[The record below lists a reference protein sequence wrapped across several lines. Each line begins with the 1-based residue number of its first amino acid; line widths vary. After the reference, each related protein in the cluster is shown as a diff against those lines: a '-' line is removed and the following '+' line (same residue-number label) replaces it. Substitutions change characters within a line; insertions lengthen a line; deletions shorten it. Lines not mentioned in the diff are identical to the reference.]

1 MAPSRGIRHGGPPA
15 PAGFSALRSK
25 TKSAPWACHGWPE
38 FVRAGTF
45 DLPALP
51 DVARSEP
58 MFYADLHVHSKYSRA
73 CSRDCD
79 LEHLAWWAARK
90 GIRVVGTGDF
100 CHPAWAAELR
110 EKLEPAEPGLF
121 RLRPDLAERV
131 DRTLPPHCRIDLR
144 FMLSVEISTIYKRD
158 DRTRKVHHLLY
169 APDMD
174 AAGRI
179 TAALDRIGN
188 ITSDGRPIL
197 GLDSRDLL
205 DITLASDPGSY
216 LVPAHVWTPWF
227 SAMGSKSGFDRVA
240 DCYADLAGHIFA
252 AETGLSSDPPM
263 NWRVGSLDEYTLVSN
278 SDAHSPPALGREAT
292 TFGCAVDYFAI
303 RRALETGEAFGG
315 TVEFFPEEGKYHM
328 DGHRKCGVRLEPAET
343 PADGRCPACGRPL
356 TIGVLHRVDA
366 LADHPEGRRPRRA
379 APFRSLIPLP
389 EMISEILGVG
399 PKSKKVAGQVTDLVA
414 RLGPELSI
422 LTEIPVDEVAAA
434 GGTLLGEAISRL
446 RRGEVIR
453 EGGYDGEYGVIRVFS
468 PDELYRS
475 RALPALFDVAMTDEA
490 TRPAGRAPAT
500 APGRGTTEAG
510 DGGAPSAAAGEPI
523 PGEIGNQETGALVS
537 APGGGAR
544 ARTGYATGA
553 GGGGGTGEFDEAMFA
568 ELGPP
573 RPGAALAAGEPA
585 AEPEPERV
593 VRAAEPLA
601 TDVPGQMAIED
612 VTGVPPASTPTPPEG
627 PSETT
632 DSSGPEPD
640 AGRGGGPVSRAGGG
654 DGDWLGGSLLD
665 GLDAAQREAAA
676 ADGRPLLIIAGPGT
690 GKTRT
695 LTYRIAVAVRERGV
709 AAERCLAI
717 TFTRRAAEEMR
728 ERLVRLLPD
737 AGPRPTV
744 TTFHGLGAAILREH
758 PESAGLTAAFRVA
771 DERDRLAVATEL
783 AGTERDARRMLAALD
798 DDPDLRERF
807 EKALRARD
815 LADFDD
821 LIRLPVRLL
830 REDPA
835 TAARLRDRWRHISVD
850 EYQDVDATQ
859 YELLK
864 LLAGDGAELTA
875 IGDPDQA
882 IYAFRGADVRFFLRF
897 REDYP
902 DASVVALGR
911 NYRSSETIVAAAGHA
926 VAPDTLV
933 AGREL
938 TAVRTDLE
946 ATPVAVY
953 GAADPDGEAA
963 FIVGAIEGLL
973 GGSSF
978 HALDSGRATA
988 EGHGGVAFADIAVLY
1003 RTDAQAEAIMS
1014 ALTHAGMPFQ
1024 KRTHDRLVA
1033 RPGVPEIA
1041 AELPHH
1047 RAGALA
1053 DRIRT
1058 AAAAVAGRR
1067 ADDDLATVTAATEL
1081 LMPLAERSAGDLD
1094 RFLTELAL
1102 GAEVDAYDPRAQ
1114 AITLLTLHAAKGLEF
1129 PVVFLAGCERDMLP
1143 FRPAYA
1149 AGGLDAREI
1158 AEERRLF
1165 FVGITRAQER
1175 LYLSYAAERPR
1186 QGNVRATGPS
1196 PFLDAI
1202 PAALTERLDAG
1213 SPRRRPRD
1221 RQLRLL

>member
-1 MAPSRGIRHGGPPA
+1 MVRKVSPNGHPDNGIARREPRYGAG
-15 PAGFSALRSK
+15 GFSAPSSK
-25 TKSAPWACHGWPE
+25 TKSVPRAHHPRPE
-38 FVRAGTF
+38 FAPAGTF
-45 DLPALP
+45 DLPARP
-51 DVARSEP
+51 DVARSEA

-100 CHPAWAAELR
+100 CHPAWSAELR
-110 EKLEPAEPGLF
+110 EKLVPAEPGLF
-121 RLRPDLAERV
+121 RLRPELAERV
-131 DRTLPPHCRIDLR
+131 ARTLPPHCRFDVR

-158 DRTRKVHHLLY
+158 ARTRKVHHLLY
-169 APDMD
+169 APDLD

-179 TAALDRIGN
+179 AAALDRIGN
-188 ITSDGRPIL
+188 ISSDGRPIL

-227 SAMGSKSGFDRVA
+227 SALGSKSGFDRVA

-263 NWRVGSLDEYTLVSN
+263 NWRVASLDEYTLVSN

-303 RRALETGEAFGG
+303 RRALETGEEFGG

-366 LADHPEGRRPRRA
+366 LADHPDGRRPPGA
-379 APFRSLIPLP
+379 APFHSLIPLP

-399 PKSKKVAGQVTDLVA
+399 PKSKKVVGEVTDLVA

-422 LTEIPVDEVAAA
+422 LTEIPVDDVTAA

-468 PDELYRS
+468 PDELHRS
-475 RALPALFDVAMTDEA
+475 RSVPALFDVALTDDDV
-490 TRPAGRAPAT
+490 TPPANRARGAAGGTGSPAT
-500 APGRGTTEAG
+500 APAIGATTGADGIGRDGG
-510 DGGAPSAAAGEPI
+510 DG
-523 PGEIGNQETGALVS
+523 Q
-537 APGGGAR
+537 
-544 ARTGYATGA
+544 
-553 GGGGGTGEFDEAMFA
+553 FDEALFA

-573 RPGAALAAGEPA
+573 RPGAALAATEPVP
-585 AEPEPERV
+585 EPEPERV
-593 VRAAEPLA
+593 ARPAEPLA

-612 VTGVPPASTPTPPEG
+612 M
-627 PSETT
+627 T
-632 DSSGPEPD
+632 DSP
-640 AGRGGGPVSRAGGG
+640 AAATAATAVRRAADVV
-654 DGDWLGGSLLD
+654 DGASLLD
-665 GLDAAQREAAA
+665 GLDADQRAAA
-676 ADGRPLLIIAGPGT
+676 GAGSGPLLIVAGPGT

-695 LTYRIAVAVRERGV
+695 LTYRIASAIRERAV
-709 AAERCLAI
+709 AAEECLAI
-717 TFTRRAAEEMR
+717 TFTRRAAQEMR
-728 ERLVRLLPD
+728 ERLAELLSA
-737 AGPRPTV
+737 AGPAPTV

-758 PESAGLTAAFRVA
+758 PEAAGLTAAFRIA
-771 DERDRLAVATEL
+771 GEQDRLAVAAEL
-783 AGTERDARRMLAALD
+783 TGTEHDARRLLTDLD
-798 DDPDLRERF
+798 DAPDLRERF

-835 TAARLRDRWRHISVD
+835 TASRLRNRWRHISVD
-850 EYQDVDATQ
+850 EYQDVDASQ
-859 YELLK
+859 YELLR
-864 LLAGDGAELTA
+864 LLAGDGAGLTA

-882 IYAFRGADVRFFLRF
+882 IYGFRGADVRFFLRF
-897 REDYP
+897 RQDHP
-902 DASVVALGR
+902 DASVVTLGR
-911 NYRSSETIVAAAGHA
+911 NYRSSETIVTAAGHA
-926 VAPDTLV
+926 IAPDTLV

-938 TAVRTDLE
+938 TAVRTDVD
-946 ATPVAVY
+946 AGPVGVY

-988 EGHGGVAFADIAVLY
+988 DGHGGVAFADIAVLY

-1047 RAGALA
+1047 GAGPLP
-1053 DRIRT
+1053 DRVR
-1058 AAAAVAGRR
+1058 AAAAVVAGHRREDHR
-1067 ADDDLATVTAATEL
+1067 ADVAAATEL
-1081 LMPLAERSAGDLD
+1081 LMPLADRCADDLD
-1094 RFLTELAL
+1094 RFLTELSL
-1102 GAEVDAYDPRAQ
+1102 GAEVDAYDPRAE

-1129 PVVFLAGCERDMLP
+1129 PVVFLAGCERDLLP

-1149 AGGLDAREI
+1149 ADGLDADET

-1165 FVGITRAQER
+1165 FVGITRARER

-1186 QGNVRATGPS
+1186 QGAVRPAGPS

-1213 SPRRRPRD
+1213 TPRRRPRD